1 MLSKEKKQK
10 MMDEQGGSKLMTSN
24 VKVLAKDLINM
35 ELTIEDYDRID
46 SDDDHYYV
54 VTAVEIP
61 GSYFFSGSALNK
73 LIDSAEEDNE
83 DIRGEKIMILPEV
96 RTKSGKNFTPVK
108 LL

>member
-1 MLSKEKKQK
+1 MLSPEKKNK
-10 MMDEQGGSKLMTSN
+10 MLAEQGGSKLMLNN

-35 ELTIEDYDRID
+35 ELTIEDFERID

-54 VTAVEIP
+54 VTVAEVP

-73 LIDSAEEDNE
+73 LIDSAEADGE

-96 RTKSGKNFTPVK
+96 RTKTGKSFTPVK